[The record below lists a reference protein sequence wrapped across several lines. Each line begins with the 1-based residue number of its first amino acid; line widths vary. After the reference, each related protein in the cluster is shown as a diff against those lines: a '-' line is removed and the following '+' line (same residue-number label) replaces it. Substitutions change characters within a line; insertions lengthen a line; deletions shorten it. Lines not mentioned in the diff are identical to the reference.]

1 LRRFTELIQQ
11 LETSNKTNDKI
22 AALVSYFSTADEKD
36 KPFVI
41 AMFTGKKP
49 KRPVPTALI
58 RAWATELSDIPA
70 WLFAESYHS
79 VGDLSETIALVLPP
93 ATHTSDR
100 KLHEWINDLAALN
113 GKSDEDKKAFILHAW
128 DSLDTQERFIFN
140 KLISGN
146 FRIGV
151 SNKMLVNAISKQS
164 DTDSNKI
171 MHSIMGK
178 WSPGE
183 ITYDELIAGAHV
195 NTDNSWP
202 YPFCLAYAL
211 ETEPA
216 SLGGTEE
223 WQAEWKWD
231 GIRGQI
237 VKRNGEL
244 FIWSRGEEL
253 VTDQFPELH
262 FLKDQL
268 PDGTVIDGEIL
279 SVKDGQVQAFSILQQ
294 RLNRK
299 TINKSQLK
307 DAPIG
312 FYIYDLLEY
321 QGADIRTEPL
331 SERRRLLEEI
341 VSQISSG
348 TNTES
353 SNSEI
358 NSDNSIHSSSN
369 SSSTVIGSRSSNA
382 AVAILSPVIQF
393 NNWEQLAEIRQGSRD
408 NNSEGIMLKKLSSF
422 YHSGRKR
429 GDWWKWKINPYTV
442 DTVMIY
448 AQKGSGRRAN
458 HFTDYTFAVRD
469 GENLITIAKAYS
481 GLTDKEIKEVDSF
494 VKKNAIEK
502 FGPVRTVKPE
512 LVFEIAFEG
521 IAESKRH
528 KAGLALRFPRIARW
542 RKDKVAA
549 EINTLE
555 DLRQL
560 LASTL

>member
-1 LRRFTELIQQ
+1 LKRFTELIQQ
-11 LETSNKTNDKI
+11 LEMSNKTNDKI
-22 AALVSYFSTADEKD
+22 AALVDYFSTADEQD

-49 KRPVPTALI
+49 RRPVTTALI
-58 RAWATELSDIPA
+58 KEWAIELSAVPA

-93 ATHTSDR
+93 ATYTSDR
-100 KLHEWINDLAALN
+100 KLHQWINELAALN
-113 GKSDEDKKAFILHAW
+113 GKDDVAKKEYILKAW

-164 DTDSNKI
+164 NTESNKI

-178 WSPGE
+178 WKPEE
-183 ITYDELIAGAHV
+183 ISYQELIAGAHV

-211 ETEPA
+211 ENEPA
-216 SLGGTEE
+216 SLGEPAA

-262 FLKDQL
+262 FLQEDL
-268 PDGTVIDGEIL
+268 PDGTVLDGEIL
-279 SVKDGQVQAFSILQQ
+279 SVKDGNVQAFSILQQ

-299 TINKSQLK
+299 TINKSQLN

-312 FYIYDLLEY
+312 FFTYDLLEY
-321 QGADIRTEPL
+321 QGRDLRGETMA
-331 SERRRLLEEI
+331 ERRRLLVEI
-341 VSQISSG
+341 MSG
-348 TNTES
+348 LR
-353 SNSEI
+353 
-358 NSDNSIHSSSN
+358 DKD
-369 SSSTVIGSRSSNA
+369 
-382 AVAILSPVIQF
+382 VAILSPVINF
-393 NNWEQLAEIRQGSRD
+393 SDWDELAEIRKGSRE
-408 NNSEGIMLKKLSSF
+408 NNSEGIILKKLDSL

-458 HFTDYTFAVRD
+458 FFTDYTFAVRD
-469 GENLITIAKAYS
+469 GEQLITVAKAYS

-542 RKDKVAA
+542 RKDKKAA
-549 EINTLE
+549 EINTLD

>member
-1 LRRFTELIQQ
+1 MKRFAELIQQ

-22 AALVSYFSTADEKD
+22 AALVDYFNEADDLD
-36 KPFVI
+36 KPYVI
-41 AMFTGKKP
+41 AMFTGKRP
-49 KRPVPTALI
+49 KRPVSTALI
-58 RAWATELSDIPA
+58 KLWAIEQSDIPE
-70 WLFAESYHS
+70 WLFTESYHN
-79 VGDLSETIALVLPP
+79 VGDLSETIALILPP
-93 ATHTSDR
+93 PVQVSDR
-100 KLHEWINDLAALN
+100 KLHEWIKDLGSLN
-113 GKSDEDKKAFILHAW
+113 GQDDSHKKTFILNAW
-128 DSLDTQERFIFN
+128 NSLETRERFIFN

-151 SNKMLVNAISKQS
+151 SNKMLVNALAKQS
-164 DTDSNKI
+164 TTESSKI

-178 WSPGE
+178 WEPSD
-183 ITYDELIAGAHV
+183 ITYNDLIAGVHV

-211 ETEPA
+211 ESEPA
-216 SLGGTEE
+216 SLGEPKE

-237 VKRNGEL
+237 IKRNGEL

-262 FLKDQL
+262 FLANEL
-268 PDGTVIDGEIL
+268 PDGTVLDGEIL
-279 SVKDGQVQAFSILQQ
+279 SIKDGKVQAFSILQQ

-299 TINKSQLK
+299 TINKAQLN

-312 FYIYDLLEY
+312 FYTYDLLEHK
-321 QGADIRTEPL
+321 GRDLREDPL
-331 SERRRLLEEI
+331 ATRRKLLEQTIQQLQTQDI
-341 VSQISSG
+341 V
-348 TNTES
+348 
-353 SNSEI
+353 
-358 NSDNSIHSSSN
+358 
-369 SSSTVIGSRSSNA
+369 A
-382 AVAILSPVIQF
+382 LSPIVIF
-393 NNWEQLAEIRQGSRD
+393 SDWISLAKLREGAREL
-408 NNSEGIMLKKLSSF
+408 NSEGIMLKKLDSL

-458 HFTDYTFAVRD
+458 FYTDYTFAVRD
-469 GENLITIAKAYS
+469 GDQLITIAKAYS
-481 GLTDKEIKEVDSF
+481 GLTDAEIKEVDRF
-494 VKKNAIEK
+494 VKRNAIEK

-542 RKDKVAA
+542 RKDKKAD
-549 EINTLE
+549 EINTLD

-560 LASTL
+560 LQSTL

>member
-1 LRRFTELIQQ
+1 LKRFSELIQQ

-22 AALVSYFSTADEKD
+22 AALVDYFSNADDRD
-36 KPFVI
+36 KTYVI
-41 AMFTGKKP
+41 AMFTRKKP
-49 KRPVPTALI
+49 KRPVNTALL
-58 RAWATELSDIPA
+58 RTWATELSGIPP
-70 WLFAESYHS
+70 WLFQESYSS

-93 ATHTSDR
+93 PEKVTDR
-100 KLHEWINDLAALN
+100 KLHEWITDLANLN
-113 GKSDEDKKAFILHAW
+113 GKTDEEKKAFIINAW
-128 DSLDTQERFIFN
+128 NSLDTPQRFIFN

-151 SNKMLVNAISKQS
+151 SHKMLVNALAKQS

-178 WSPGE
+178 WQPEE
-183 ITYDELIAGAHV
+183 ITYEALIEGAHV

-211 ETEPA
+211 EIQPQE
-216 SLGGTEE
+216 LGPESN

-262 FLKDQL
+262 FLKDDL
-268 PDGTVIDGEIL
+268 EDGTVLDGEIL
-279 SVKDGQVQAFSILQQ
+279 SIKDGNVQVFSILQQ

-299 TINKSQLK
+299 TINKSQLN
-307 DAPIG
+307 DAPVG

-321 QGADIRTEPL
+321 QTQDIREKTMA
-331 SERRRLLEEI
+331 ERRALVEGI
-341 VSQISSG
+341 VSKLQIK
-348 TNTES
+348 
-353 SNSEI
+353 
-358 NSDNSIHSSSN
+358 D
-369 SSSTVIGSRSSNA
+369 
-382 AVAILSPVIQF
+382 VALLSPVIDF
-393 NNWEQLAEIRQGSRD
+393 STWEELAEIRQRSRD
-408 NNSEGIMLKKLSSF
+408 MNSEGIMLKRLDSL

-442 DTVMIY
+442 DTVLIY

-458 HFTDYTFAVRD
+458 FYTDYTFAVRD
-469 GENLITIAKAYS
+469 GEKLITVAKAYS
-481 GLTDKEIKEVDSF
+481 GLTDKEIKEVDAF
-494 VKKNAIEK
+494 VKRNAVEK

-528 KAGLALRFPRIARW
+528 KAGLALRFPRILRW
-542 RKDKVAA
+542 RKDKKAE

-560 LASTL
+560 LNSTLS

>member
-1 LRRFTELIQQ
+1 MKRFSELIQQ

-22 AALVSYFSTADEKD
+22 AALVDYFSNADDRD
-36 KPFVI
+36 KPYVI

-49 KRPVPTALI
+49 KRPVNTALL
-58 RAWATELSDIPA
+58 RSWATELSGIPP
-70 WLFAESYHS
+70 WLFQESYSS

-93 ATHTSDR
+93 PEKITDR
-100 KLHEWINDLAALN
+100 KLHEWIKDLAALT
-113 GKSDEDKKAFILHAW
+113 GKPDDVKKSFILDAW
-128 DSLDTQERFIFN
+128 NSLATPERFIFN

-151 SNKMLVNAISKQS
+151 SHKMLVNALAKQS

-178 WSPGE
+178 WQPE
-183 ITYDELIAGAHV
+183 AITYEELIEGAHV

-211 ETEPA
+211 EMQPEE
-216 SLGGTEE
+216 LGDVND

-262 FLKDQL
+262 FLKDEL
-268 PDGTVIDGEIL
+268 EDGTVLDGEIL
-279 SVKDGQVQAFSILQQ
+279 SIKDGNVQVFSILQQ

-299 TINKSQLK
+299 TINKSQLN
-307 DAPIG
+307 DAPVG
-312 FYIYDLLEY
+312 FYIYDLLEHET
-321 QGADIRTEPL
+321 QDVRGKTM
-331 SERRRLLEEI
+331 SERRTLLEEI
-341 VSQISSG
+341 VSKLL
-348 TNTES
+348 TK
-353 SNSEI
+353 
-358 NSDNSIHSSSN
+358 D
-369 SSSTVIGSRSSNA
+369 
-382 AVAILSPVIQF
+382 VALLSPVITF
-393 NNWEQLAEIRQGSRD
+393 NSWAELAEIRQGSREM
-408 NNSEGIMLKKLSSF
+408 NSEGIMLKRKDSL

-458 HFTDYTFAVRD
+458 FYTDYTFAVRD
-469 GENLITIAKAYS
+469 GEKLITVAKAYS

-494 VKKNAIEK
+494 VKRNSLEK

-528 KAGLALRFPRIARW
+528 KAGLALRFPRILRW
-542 RKDKVAA
+542 RKDKEAE

-560 LASTL
+560 LNSTLS

>member
-1 LRRFTELIQQ
+1 MKRFTELIQQ

-22 AALVSYFSTADEKD
+22 AALVDYFSTADEQD

-49 KRPVPTALI
+49 RRPVSTALI
-58 RAWATELSDIPA
+58 KEWAIQLSGIPE

-79 VGDLSETIALVLPP
+79 VGDLSETIALVLPAP
-93 ATHTSDR
+93 EIETDR
-100 KLHEWINDLAALN
+100 KLHEWINDLANLN
-113 GKSDEDKKAFILHAW
+113 GKSDAEKKDFITGAW
-128 DSLDTQERFIFN
+128 KSLDNQERFIFN

-151 SNKMLVNAISKQS
+151 SHKMLVNALAKQS
-164 DTDSNKI
+164 GVDGNKI

-178 WSPGE
+178 WNPEDISFS
-183 ITYDELIAGAHV
+183 ELIEGAHV

-211 ETEPA
+211 EQKPEE
-216 SLGGTEE
+216 LGDENL

-262 FLKDQL
+262 FLKDTL
-268 PDGTVIDGEIL
+268 PDGTVLDGEIL
-279 SVKDGQVQAFSILQQ
+279 SVKDGIVQAFSVLQQ

-312 FYIYDLLEY
+312 FFCYDLLEY
-321 QGADIRTEPL
+321 GGLDIRQKPL
-331 SERRRLLEEI
+331 SERRQLLEGVLRNLNDDSI
-341 VSQISSG
+341 VQLSTIV
-348 TNTES
+348 EF
-353 SNSEI
+353 NSWE
-358 NSDNSIHSSSN
+358 
-369 SSSTVIGSRSSNA
+369 TLATLRKQSR
-382 AVAILSPVIQF
+382 
-393 NNWEQLAEIRQGSRD
+393 EQ
-408 NNSEGIMLKKLSSF
+408 NSEGIMLKRLDST

-458 HFTDYTFAVRD
+458 FYTDYTFAVRD
-469 GENLITIAKAYS
+469 GENLITVAKAYS
-481 GLTDKEIKEVDSF
+481 GLTDLEIKEVDSF
-494 VKKNAIEK
+494 VKRNSIEK

-542 RKDKVAA
+542 RKDKKAD

-560 LASTL
+560 LNSTLS

>member
-1 LRRFTELIQQ
+1 MKRFAQLIQQ
-11 LETSNKTNDKI
+11 LELSNKTNDKI
-22 AALVSYFSTADEKD
+22 AALVNYFNTADDQD
-36 KPFVI
+36 KVWVI
-41 AMFTGKKP
+41 ALFTGKKP
-49 KRPVPTALI
+49 KRPIKSALLKYWAIEITA
-58 RAWATELSDIPA
+58 TPE
-70 WLFAESYHS
+70 WLFTESYHN
-79 VGDLSETIALVLPP
+79 VGDLSETIALLLPP
-93 ATHTSDR
+93 AEHRIDLQLHT
-100 KLHEWINDLAALN
+100 WIENLQELE
-113 GKSDEDKKAFILHAW
+113 GQTDEAKKEFILNAW
-128 DSLDTQERFIFN
+128 NSLETQERFIFN

-151 SNKMLVNAISKQS
+151 SNKMLVNALAKQRDLES
-164 DTDSNKI
+164 TQI

-178 WSPGE
+178 WNPYE
-183 ITYDELIAGAHV
+183 ITFTELVNGAHV

-211 ETEPA
+211 ENEPEK
-216 SLGGTEE
+216 LGDIKD

-253 VTDQFPELH
+253 VTEQFPELH
-262 FLKDQL
+262 FLIDDL
-268 PDGTVIDGEIL
+268 PDGTVLDGEIL
-279 SVKDGQVQAFSILQQ
+279 AVKNKQVLSFSTLQQ

-299 TINKSQLK
+299 VISKKQLD

-312 FYIYDLLEY
+312 FFTYDLLEFDA
-321 QGADIRTEPL
+321 QDLRTQPL
-331 SERRRLLEEI
+331 KDRRQKLAKLI
-341 VSQISSG
+341 NSLA
-348 TNTES
+348 ES
-353 SNSEI
+353 S
-358 NSDNSIHSSSN
+358 
-369 SSSTVIGSRSSNA
+369 VM
-382 AVAILSPVIQF
+382 LSPVIDCSS
-393 NNWEQLAEIRQGSRD
+393 WEKLAELRQDSRSI
-408 NNSEGIMLKKLSSF
+408 NSEGIMLKKLDSQ

-442 DTVMIY
+442 DAVMIY

-458 HFTDYTFAVRD
+458 FFTDYTFAVRD
-469 GENLITIAKAYS
+469 GENLVTIAKAYS
-481 GLTDKEIKEVDSF
+481 GLTDKEIKAVNSF
-494 VKKNAIEK
+494 VNKNAIEK

-528 KAGLALRFPRIARW
+528 KAGLALRFPRILRW
-542 RKDKVAA
+542 RTDKKAS

-560 LASTL
+560 LQSTLD

>member
-1 LRRFTELIQQ
+1 MKRFAKLIQQ
-11 LETSNKTNDKI
+11 LELSNKTNDKI
-22 AALVSYFSTADEKD
+22 AALVDYFNYADDKD
-36 KPFVI
+36 KVWVI
-41 AMFTGKKP
+41 ALFTGKKP
-49 KRPVPTALI
+49 KRPIKSALLKY
-58 RAWATELSDIPA
+58 WAIAITETPE
-70 WLFAESYHS
+70 WLFAESYAN
-79 VGDLSETIALVLPP
+79 VGDLSETIALLLPP
-93 ATHTSDR
+93 AENTSDLQ
-100 KLHEWINDLAALN
+100 LHTWIEELHDLE
-113 GKSDEDKKAFILHAW
+113 GKDDETKKDFILSAW
-128 DSLDTQERFIFN
+128 NQLETQERFIFN

-151 SNKMLVNAISKQS
+151 SNKMLVNALAKQS
-164 DTDSNKI
+164 SLDSAQI

-178 WSPGE
+178 WNPYE
-183 ITYDELIAGAHV
+183 ITFHELINGIHV

-211 ETEPA
+211 EQEPEK
-216 SLGGTEE
+216 LGDISE

-253 VTDQFPELH
+253 VTEQFPELH
-262 FLKDQL
+262 FMIDVL
-268 PDGTVIDGEIL
+268 PDGVVLDGEIL
-279 SVKDGQVQAFSILQQ
+279 AVQDKQVLSFSTLQQ

-299 TINKSQLK
+299 TINKKQLE

-312 FYIYDLLEY
+312 FFVYDILEY
-321 QGADIRTEPL
+321 EAKDFREKPL
-331 SERRRLLEEI
+331 SARRKILE
-341 VSQISSG
+341 QL
-348 TNTES
+348 
-353 SNSEI
+353 
-358 NSDNSIHSSSN
+358 
-369 SSSTVIGSRSSNA
+369 IGG
-382 AVAILSPVIQF
+382 LDESPVIISPVI
-393 NNWEQLAEIRQGSRD
+393 NCSTWEELAELRQTSRSI
-408 NNSEGIMLKKLSSF
+408 NSEGIMLKKLSSH

-442 DTVMIY
+442 DAVMIY

-458 HFTDYTFAVRD
+458 FFTDYTFAVRD
-469 GENLITIAKAYS
+469 GESLVTIAKAYS
-481 GLTDKEIKEVDSF
+481 GLTDKEIKEVNSF
-494 VKKNAIEK
+494 VTRNAIEK

-528 KAGLALRFPRIARW
+528 KAGLALRFPRILRW
-542 RKDKVAA
+542 RKDKKAD

-560 LASTL
+560 LQSTL

>member
-1 LRRFTELIQQ
+1 MKRFTELIRQ
-11 LETSNKTNDKI
+11 LEMSNKTNDKI
-22 AALVSYFSTADEKD
+22 AALVDYFTEADDLD
-36 KPFVI
+36 KPYVI
-41 AMFTGKKP
+41 AMFTGKRP
-49 KRPVPTALI
+49 KRPVSTALI
-58 RAWATELSDIPA
+58 RQWAVELSGIPE
-70 WLFAESYHS
+70 WLFAESYHN
-79 VGDLSETIALVLPP
+79 VGDLSETIALVLPE
-93 ATHTSDR
+93 AKQLTNR
-100 KLHEWINDLAALN
+100 KLHEWINDLAALQ
-113 GKSDEDKKAFILHAW
+113 GRSDAEKKEFILSAW
-128 DSLDTQERFIFN
+128 DSLETPERFIFN

-151 SNKMLVNAISKQS
+151 SNKMLVNALAKQS
-164 DTDSNKI
+164 DTESSKV

-178 WSPGE
+178 WQPWE
-183 ITYDELIAGAHV
+183 ISYEDLMAGAHV

-211 ETEPA
+211 EAEPA
-216 SLGGTEE
+216 SLGAVTE

-262 FLKDQL
+262 FLAKEL
-268 PDGTVIDGEIL
+268 KDGTVLDGEIL
-279 SVKDGQVQAFSILQQ
+279 SVKDGNVQAFSVLQQ

-299 TINKSQLK
+299 TINKSQLS

-312 FYIYDLLEY
+312 FYTYDLLEY
-321 QGADIRTEPL
+321 EGRDLREETLEK
-331 SERRRLLEEI
+331 RRALLVKTIDSLKTQNI
-341 VSQISSG
+341 V
-348 TNTES
+348 
-353 SNSEI
+353 
-358 NSDNSIHSSSN
+358 
-369 SSSTVIGSRSSNA
+369 A
-382 AVAILSPVIQF
+382 LSPVVEF
-393 NNWEQLAEIRQGSRD
+393 RDWEDLAEQRKGSREI
-408 NNSEGIMLKKLSSF
+408 NSEGIMLKKLDSL

-429 GDWWKWKINPYTV
+429 GDWWKWKVNPYTV

-458 HFTDYTFAVRD
+458 FFTDYTFAVRD
-469 GENLITIAKAYS
+469 GDQLITVAKAYS
-481 GLTDKEIKEVDSF
+481 GLTDKEIKEVNSF
-494 VKKNAIEK
+494 VVKNAIEK

-528 KAGLALRFPRIARW
+528 KAGLALRFPRIVRW
-542 RKDKVAA
+542 RKDKKAD
-549 EINTLE
+549 EINTLD

-560 LASTL
+560 LQSTL

>member
-1 LRRFTELIQQ
+1 LRRFTQLIQQ

-22 AALVSYFSTADEKD
+22 AALASYFSTADEKD

-49 KRPVPTALI
+49 KRPVNTALI

-93 ATHTSDR
+93 AKHTTDR
-100 KLHEWINDLAALN
+100 KLHEWINDLAALL
-113 GKSDEDKKAFILHAW
+113 GKSDEAKKEFILHAW

-178 WSPGE
+178 WNPGE

-211 ETEPA
+211 EAEPA

-262 FLKDQL
+262 FLREEL

-321 QGADIRTEPL
+321 KAADIRTEPL

-341 VSQISSG
+341 VSQMSH
-348 TNTES
+348 T
-353 SNSEI
+353 
-358 NSDNSIHSSSN
+358 D
-369 SSSTVIGSRSSNA
+369 
-382 AVAILSPVIQF
+382 VAILSPVIEF
-393 NNWEQLAEIRQGSRD
+393 NDWEQLAEIRKGSRD

-469 GENLITIAKAYS
+469 GENLITVAKAYS

-549 EINTLE
+549 EINTLD

>member
-1 LRRFTELIQQ
+1 LKRFSELIQQ

-22 AALVSYFSTADEKD
+22 AALVDYFSNADDRD
-36 KPFVI
+36 KPYVI

-49 KRPVPTALI
+49 KRPVNTALL
-58 RAWATELSDIPA
+58 RAWAIELSEIPA
-70 WLFAESYHS
+70 WLFAESYSS

-93 ATHTSDR
+93 PALVTDR
-100 KLHEWINDLAALN
+100 KLHEWIIDLAALS
-113 GKSDEDKKAFILHAW
+113 GKPDELKKEFILNAW
-128 DSLDTQERFIFN
+128 NSLDTQQRFIFN

-151 SNKMLVNAISKQS
+151 SHKMLVNALAKQS
-164 DTDSNKI
+164 DIDSNKI

-178 WSPGE
+178 WQPDQ

-211 ETEPA
+211 EVQPEE
-216 SLGGTEE
+216 LGDTGL

-262 FLKDQL
+262 FLKDEL
-268 PDGTVIDGEIL
+268 PDGTVLDGEIL
-279 SVKDGQVQAFSILQQ
+279 SVKDGNVQVFSILQQ

-299 TINKSQLK
+299 TINKSQLT
-307 DAPIG
+307 DAPVG
-312 FYIYDLLEY
+312 FYIYDILEF
-321 QGADIRTEPL
+321 QSADIREKSL
-331 SERRRLLEEI
+331 KERRELLEQ
-341 VSQISSG
+341 VA
-348 TNTES
+348 
-353 SNSEI
+353 SNL
-358 NSDNSIHSSSN
+358 
-369 SSSTVIGSRSSNA
+369 STKD
-382 AVAILSPVIQF
+382 VAILSPVVPF
-393 NNWEQLAEIRQGSRD
+393 ETWEDLTKTRTHSRD
-408 NNSEGIMLKKLSSF
+408 MNSEGIMLKRLDSL

-442 DTVMIY
+442 DTIMIY

-458 HFTDYTFAVRD
+458 FYTDYTFAVRD
-469 GENLITIAKAYS
+469 GEKLITIAKAYS
-481 GLTDKEIKEVDSF
+481 GLTDKEIKEVDAF
-494 VKKNAIEK
+494 VKKNAVEK
-502 FGPVRTVKPE
+502 FGPVRTVRPE

-542 RKDKVAA
+542 RKDKKAE
-549 EINTLE
+549 EINTLD

-560 LASTL
+560 LNSTLS

>member
-1 LRRFTELIQQ
+1 LRRFTQLIQQ

-93 ATHTSDR
+93 AAYTTDR

-113 GKSDEDKKAFILHAW
+113 GKSDEAKKEFILYAW
-128 DSLDTQERFIFN
+128 DNLDTQERFIFN

-178 WSPGE
+178 WNPGE
-183 ITYDELIAGAHV
+183 ITYQELIEGAHV

-211 ETEPA
+211 EAEPA
-216 SLGGTEE
+216 SLGGSGE

-262 FLKDQL
+262 FLRDEL
-268 PDGTVIDGEIL
+268 PDGTVLDGEIL

-307 DAPIG
+307 DAPVG
-312 FYIYDLLEY
+312 FFIYDLLEY
-321 QGADIRTEPL
+321 KGGDIRTEPL

-341 VSQISSG
+341 VAEIS
-348 TNTES
+348 NT
-353 SNSEI
+353 
-358 NSDNSIHSSSN
+358 D
-369 SSSTVIGSRSSNA
+369 V
-382 AVAILSPVIQF
+382 AVLSPVITF
-393 NNWEQLAEIRQGSRD
+393 SDWDELAEIRKGSRE

-549 EINTLE
+549 EINTLD

>member
-1 LRRFTELIQQ
+1 LKRFSELIQQ

-22 AALVSYFSTADEKD
+22 AALVDYFSNADDRD
-36 KPFVI
+36 KPYVI

-49 KRPVPTALI
+49 KRPVNTALL
-58 RAWATELSDIPA
+58 RQWAIELSEIPA
-70 WLFAESYHS
+70 WLFAESYSS

-93 ATHTSDR
+93 PALVTDR
-100 KLHEWINDLAALN
+100 KLHEWIIDLAAIG
-113 GKSDEDKKAFILHAW
+113 GKSDEVKKAFILNAW
-128 DSLDTQERFIFN
+128 NSLDTQQRFIFN

-151 SNKMLVNAISKQS
+151 SHKMLVNALAKQS
-164 DTDSNKI
+164 ETDSNKI

-178 WSPGE
+178 WQPDQ
-183 ITYDELIAGAHV
+183 ITYEELIEGAHV

-211 ETEPA
+211 EVQPEG
-216 SLGGTEE
+216 LGDENI

-262 FLKDQL
+262 FLKDDL
-268 PDGTVIDGEIL
+268 EDGTVLDGEIL
-279 SVKDGQVQAFSILQQ
+279 SVKDGNVQVFSILQQ

-299 TINKSQLK
+299 TINKSQLN
-307 DAPIG
+307 DAPVG

-321 QGADIRTEPL
+321 KTEDIRDKTL
-331 SERRRLLEEI
+331 SERRKLLEE
-341 VSQISSG
+341 VAA
-348 TNTES
+348 NL
-353 SNSEI
+353 
-358 NSDNSIHSSSN
+358 
-369 SSSTVIGSRSSNA
+369 STRD
-382 AVAILSPVIQF
+382 VAILSPIVTF
-393 NNWEQLAEIRQGSRD
+393 DSWEALTETRKRSREM
-408 NNSEGIMLKKLSSF
+408 NSEGIMLKRLDST

-458 HFTDYTFAVRD
+458 FYTDYTFAVRD
-469 GENLITIAKAYS
+469 GEKLITVAKAYS
-481 GLTDKEIKEVDSF
+481 GLTDKEIKEVDAF
-494 VKKNAIEK
+494 VKKNAVEK

-542 RKDKVAA
+542 RKDKKAD
-549 EINTLE
+549 EINTLD

-560 LASTL
+560 LNSTLS

>member
-1 LRRFTELIQQ
+1 MKRFTELISQ
-11 LETSNKTNDKI
+11 LEMSNKTNDKI
-22 AALVSYFSTADEKD
+22 AALVSYFSEADEKD
-36 KPFVI
+36 KPYVI

-49 KRPVPTALI
+49 KRPVTTALLKE
-58 RAWATELSDIPA
+58 WAIALSNIPA

-79 VGDLSETIALVLPP
+79 VGDLSETIALVLPAP
-93 ATHTSDR
+93 LQLKDR
-100 KLHEWINDLAALN
+100 KLHEWIRDLAALH
-113 GKSDEDKKAFILHAW
+113 GADDDTKKSFILDAW
-128 DSLDTQERFIFN
+128 NSLETQERFIFN

-151 SNKMLVNAISKQS
+151 SNKMLVNAIAKQS
-164 DTDSNKI
+164 GSESNKI
-171 MHSIMGK
+171 MHSIMGR
-178 WSPGE
+178 WTPEE
-183 ITYDELIAGAHV
+183 ITYDELIAGSHV

-211 ETEPA
+211 EADPPT
-216 SLGGTEE
+216 LGTTQE

-253 VTDQFPELH
+253 VTAQFPELH
-262 FLKDQL
+262 FLQDELK
-268 PDGTVIDGEIL
+268 DGTVLDGEIL
-279 SVKDGQVQAFSILQQ
+279 SVKDGKIQAFSTLQQ

-299 TINKSQLK
+299 TISKNQLN

-312 FYIYDLLEY
+312 FFVYDLLEY
-321 QGADIRTEPL
+321 EGEDFRSHALAQ
-331 SERRRLLEEI
+331 RRRQLDKVIEDIPTKNI
-341 VSQISSG
+341 VL
-348 TNTES
+348 
-353 SNSEI
+353 
-358 NSDNSIHSSSN
+358 
-369 SSSTVIGSRSSNA
+369 
-382 AVAILSPVIQF
+382 LSPVIDF
-393 NNWEQLAEIRQGSRD
+393 SSWEELAEIRKGSRD
-408 NNSEGIMLKKLSSF
+408 NNSEGIMLKKLDSL

-458 HFTDYTFAVRD
+458 FFTDYTFAIRD

-542 RKDKVAA
+542 RKDKLAT
-549 EINTLE
+549 EINTLD
-555 DLRQL
+555 DLKQL
-560 LASTL
+560 LQSTLSAE

>member
-1 LRRFTELIQQ
+1 MKRFSQLIQE
-11 LETSNKTNDKI
+11 LELSNKTNDKI
-22 AALVSYFSTADEKD
+22 SALVSYFNEANEKD
-36 KPFVI
+36 KPYVI

-49 KRPVPTALI
+49 KRPVNTNLI
-58 RAWATELSDIPA
+58 KQWAIELSGIPE
-70 WLFAESYHS
+70 WLFLESYSS

-93 ATHTSDR
+93 AKKEVDQP
-100 KLHEWINDLAALN
+100 LHQWIAELADLQ
-113 GKSDEDKKAFILHAW
+113 GKTDEEKKAYILNSW
-128 DSLDTQERFIFN
+128 DSLNTQECFIFN

-151 SNKMLVNAISKQS
+151 SNKMLVNAIAKHSAQ
-164 DTDSNKI
+164 DTSKI

-178 WSPGE
+178 WLPNE
-183 ITYDELIAGAHV
+183 ITYQELIAGAHV

-211 ETEPA
+211 DTEPGN
-216 SLGGTEE
+216 LGEPNS

-253 VTDQFPELH
+253 VTEQFPELH
-262 FLKDQL
+262 FLKEEL
-268 PDGTVIDGEIL
+268 ADGTVLDGEIL
-279 SVKDGQVQAFSILQQ
+279 SIKDGKVQSFSTLQQ

-299 TINKSQLK
+299 TINKTQLNN
-307 DAPIG
+307 APVG
-312 FYIYDLLEY
+312 FYAYDILEH
-321 QGADIRTEPL
+321 QTVDIRLEPL
-331 SERRRLLEEI
+331 EKRRKIL
-341 VSQISSG
+341 V
-348 TNTES
+348 
-353 SNSEI
+353 
-358 NSDNSIHSSSN
+358 D
-369 SSSTVIGSRSSNA
+369 VIENLITKD
-382 AVAILSPVIQF
+382 VVLLSPVIEYES
-393 NNWEQLAEIRQGSRD
+393 WAELAALRLTAREL
-408 NNSEGIMLKKLSSF
+408 NSEGLMLKKLDSVF
-422 YHSGRKR
+422 HSGRKR

-458 HFTDYTFAVRD
+458 FYTDYTFAVRD
-469 GENLITIAKAYS
+469 GEKLITIAKAYS
-481 GLTDKEIKEVDSF
+481 GLTDKEIKEVNSF
-494 VKKNAIEK
+494 VNKNAIEK

-542 RKDKVAA
+542 RKDKKAD
-549 EINTLE
+549 EINTLA
-555 DLRQL
+555 DLKTL
-560 LASTL
+560 LESSLI

>member
-1 LRRFTELIQQ
+1 MRRFAQLIQE
-11 LETSNKTNDKI
+11 LELSNKTNDKI
-22 AALVSYFSTADEKD
+22 AALVAYFSEADERD
-36 KPFVI
+36 KPYVI
-41 AMFTGKKP
+41 AMFTGKRP
-49 KRPVPTALI
+49 KRPVTTALI
-58 RAWATELSDIPA
+58 KQWAIELTDLPE
-70 WLFAESYHS
+70 WLFTESYHS

-93 ATHTSDR
+93 ANSTAD
-100 KLHEWINDLAALN
+100 KPLHQWIGELAALT
-113 GKSDEDKKAFILHAW
+113 GKTDEEKKEYILSSW
-128 DSLDTQERFIFN
+128 DSLATQERFIFN

-151 SNKMLVNAISKQS
+151 SNKMLVNAIAKQS
-164 DTDSNKI
+164 EQEANKI

-178 WSPGE
+178 WQPQE
-183 ITYDELIAGAHV
+183 ITYEELTAGAHV

-202 YPFCLAYAL
+202 YPFCLAYAID
-211 ETEPA
+211 TEPEN
-216 SLGGTEE
+216 LGETSA

-262 FLKDQL
+262 FLKDEL
-268 PDGTVIDGEIL
+268 PDGTVLDGEIL
-279 SVKDGQVQAFSILQQ
+279 AVKDGNVLSFSTLQQ

-299 TINKSQLK
+299 TINKSQLEN
-307 DAPIG
+307 APIG
-312 FYIYDLLEY
+312 FFTYDLLEY
-321 QGADIRTEPL
+321 NGVDIRTEPL
-331 SERRRLLEEI
+331 SKRRKSLEEI
-341 VSQISSG
+341 IQNLVTKNI
-348 TNTES
+348 
-353 SNSEI
+353 
-358 NSDNSIHSSSN
+358 
-369 SSSTVIGSRSSNA
+369 
-382 AVAILSPVIQF
+382 AILSPIIEYT
-393 NNWEQLAEIRQGSRD
+393 NWKELAEIREKAREI
-408 NNSEGIMLKKLSSF
+408 NSEGIMLKNVNSVF
-422 YHSGRKR
+422 HAGRKR

-458 HFTDYTFAVRD
+458 FYTDYTFAVRD
-469 GENLITIAKAYS
+469 GEKLITIAKAYS
-481 GLTDKEIKEVDSF
+481 GLTDKEIKEVNSF
-494 VKKNAIEK
+494 VNKNAIEK

-542 RKDKVAA
+542 RKDKKAD
-549 EINTLE
+549 EINTLD

-560 LASTL
+560 LNSTI

>member
-1 LRRFTELIQQ
+1 MKRFAELIQQ
-11 LETSNKTNDKI
+11 LEQSNKTNDKI
-22 AALVSYFSTADEKD
+22 AALVDYFSSADEKD
-36 KPFVI
+36 KPYVI
-41 AMFTGKKP
+41 AMFTGKRP
-49 KRPVPTALI
+49 KRPVNTSLI
-58 RAWATELSDIPA
+58 KQWAIGISTIPE
-70 WLFAESYHS
+70 WLFTESYHS
-79 VGDLSETIALVLPP
+79 VGDLSETIALILPP
-93 ATHTSDR
+93 A
-100 KLHEWINDLAALN
+100 KMEINKPLHQWISELATLHGQTDEVKKEYILTAWSGLN
-113 GKSDEDKKAFILHAW
+113 
-128 DSLDTQERFIFN
+128 TQERFIFN

-151 SNKMLVNAISKQS
+151 SNKMLVNAIAKQS
-164 DTDSNKI
+164 NIESSKI
-171 MHSIMGK
+171 MHAIMGK
-178 WSPGE
+178 WDPSE
-183 ITYDELIAGAHV
+183 ITFKQLIEGEHV

-211 ETEPA
+211 EMEPEN
-216 SLGGTEE
+216 LGFPND

-237 VKRNGEL
+237 IKRNGEL

-262 FLKDQL
+262 FLKDEL
-268 PDGTVIDGEIL
+268 PDGTVLDGEIL
-279 SVKDGQVQAFSILQQ
+279 SVKDGNVQSFSTLQQ

-299 TINKSQLK
+299 TINKSQLA

-312 FYIYDLLEY
+312 FFCYDILEFN
-321 QGADIRTEPL
+321 GEDIRIQPL
-331 SERRRLLEEI
+331 KERRKILE
-341 VSQISSG
+341 VLISDL
-348 TNTES
+348 TTLN
-353 SNSEI
+353 
-358 NSDNSIHSSSN
+358 
-369 SSSTVIGSRSSNA
+369 V
-382 AVAILSPVIQF
+382 VLLSPVIYF
-393 NNWEQLAEIRQGSRD
+393 ETWEELAQLRLTAREL
-408 NNSEGIMLKKLSSF
+408 NSEGIMLKKMDSIF
-422 YHSGRKR
+422 HSGRKR

-458 HFTDYTFAVRD
+458 FYTDYTFAVRD
-469 GENLITIAKAYS
+469 GEKLVTIAKAYS
-481 GLTDKEIKEVDSF
+481 GLTDKEIKEVNAF
-494 VKKNAIEK
+494 VNKNAIEK

-542 RKDKVAA
+542 RKDKKVD

-560 LASTL
+560 IAVANAYGSKPEME

>member
-1 LRRFTELIQQ
+1 M
-11 LETSNKTNDKI
+11 
-22 AALVSYFSTADEKD
+22 AYFSTADERD
-36 KPFVI
+36 KTYVI
-41 AMFTGKKP
+41 AMFTGKRI
-49 KRPVPTALI
+49 KRPVNTNLLK
-58 RAWATELSDIPA
+58 AWAIELSGIPE

-79 VGDLSETIALVLPP
+79 VGDLSETIALILPP
-93 ATHTSDR
+93 PEKETDL
-100 KLHEWINDLAALN
+100 KLHEWIQALQALT
-113 GKSDEDKKAFILHAW
+113 GQPDEVKKAFIVDSW
-128 DSLDTQERFIFN
+128 NSLDIAQRFIFN
-140 KLISGN
+140 KLIAGN

-151 SNKMLVNAISKQS
+151 SNKMLVNALAKQS
-164 DTDSNKI
+164 GTESNSI

-178 WSPGE
+178 WKPDE
-183 ITYDELIAGAHV
+183 ITYNELIEGLHV
-195 NTDNSWP
+195 NTDSSWP

-211 ETEPA
+211 DGTADSLGEPA
-216 SLGGTEE
+216 E

-253 VTDQFPELH
+253 VTEQFPELH
-262 FLKDQL
+262 FLNDVL
-268 PDGTVIDGEIL
+268 PDGTVLDGEIL
-279 SVKDGQVQAFSILQQ
+279 SVKDGRVQAFSVLQQ

-299 TINKSQLK
+299 TINKKQLQ

-312 FYIYDLLEY
+312 FYTYDLLEY
-321 QGADIRTEPL
+321 EGKDLRTESLLYRRTQLEKVLLPL
-331 SERRRLLEEI
+331 QDTI
-341 VSQISSG
+341 VSP
-348 TNTES
+348 
-353 SNSEI
+353 
-358 NSDNSIHSSSN
+358 
-369 SSSTVIGSRSSNA
+369 
-382 AVAILSPVIQF
+382 SPIVDF
-393 NNWEQLAEIRQGSRD
+393 DSWDELAEIRPHARE
-408 NNSEGIMLKKLSSF
+408 NNSEGLMLKKLDSL
-422 YHSGRKR
+422 YHAGRKR

-448 AQKGSGRRAN
+448 AQKGNGRRAN
-458 HFTDYTFAVRD
+458 FFTDYTFAVRD
-469 GENLITIAKAYS
+469 GEKLITVAKAYS

-542 RKDKVAA
+542 RKDKIAA
-549 EINTLE
+549 EINTLD

-560 LASTL
+560 LQATLEIK

>member
-1 LRRFTELIQQ
+1 MRRFTRLIQQ
-11 LETSNKTNDKI
+11 LEMSNKTNDKI
-22 AALVSYFSTADEKD
+22 AALVDYFSEADNLD
-36 KPFVI
+36 KPYVI

-49 KRPVPTALI
+49 RRPVNTSLI
-58 RAWATELSDIPA
+58 RQWAVELSDIPE

-93 ATHTSDR
+93 ASRVTNR
-100 KLHEWINDLAALN
+100 KLHEWINDLALLN
-113 GKSDEDKKAFILHAW
+113 GKSEAEKKEFILNAW
-128 DSLDTQERFIFN
+128 DSLETQERFIFN

-151 SNKMLVNAISKQS
+151 SDKMLVNALAKQS
-164 DTDSNKI
+164 DTDSSKI

-178 WSPGE
+178 WQPQE
-183 ITYDELIAGAHV
+183 ITYQDLITGKHV

-211 ETEPA
+211 EAAPSALGEP
-216 SLGGTEE
+216 GE

-262 FLKDQL
+262 FLL
-268 PDGTVIDGEIL
+268 EELEDGTVLDGEIL
-279 SVKDGQVQAFSILQQ
+279 SVKEGKVQAFSILQQ

-299 TINKSQLK
+299 TVNKAHLN
-307 DAPIG
+307 DALIG
-312 FYIYDLLEY
+312 FYTYDILEY
-321 QGADIRTEPL
+321 EGRDLREDTMAL
-331 SERRRLLEEI
+331 RRQVLENVINRLTTQNI
-341 VSQISSG
+341 VL
-348 TNTES
+348 
-353 SNSEI
+353 
-358 NSDNSIHSSSN
+358 
-369 SSSTVIGSRSSNA
+369 
-382 AVAILSPVIQF
+382 LSPVVSF
-393 NNWEQLAEIRQGSRD
+393 ESWMQLAEIRQGARTL
-408 NNSEGIMLKKLSSF
+408 NSEGIMLKKLDSL

-458 HFTDYTFAVRD
+458 FFTDYTFAVRD
-469 GENLITIAKAYS
+469 GDKLITIAKAYS
-481 GLTDKEIKEVDSF
+481 GLTDKEIKEVNSF
-494 VKKNAIEK
+494 VVKNAIEK

-542 RKDKVAA
+542 RKDKKAD
-549 EINTLE
+549 EINTLD

-560 LASTL
+560 LQSTLTT

>member
-1 LRRFTELIQQ
+1 MRRFSELIQQ
-11 LETSNKTNDKI
+11 LEMSNKTNDKI
-22 AALVSYFSTADEKD
+22 AALVDYFTEADDLD
-36 KPFVI
+36 KPYVI

-49 KRPVPTALI
+49 RRPVATALI
-58 RAWATELSDIPA
+58 KQWAIELSGIHE

-79 VGDLSETIALVLPP
+79 VGDLRETIALVLPP
-93 ATHTSDR
+93 ANHKTNR
-100 KLHEWINDLAALN
+100 KLHEWIQDLADLQ
-113 GKSDEDKKAFILHAW
+113 GKDDDYKKQFIESAW
-128 DSLDTQERFIFN
+128 NSLETQERFIFN

-151 SNKMLVNAISKQS
+151 SNKMLVNALAKQS
-164 DTDSNKI
+164 DTESSKV

-178 WSPGE
+178 WQPWE
-183 ITYDELIAGAHV
+183 ISYADLLAGAHV

-211 ETEPA
+211 EAEPA
-216 SLGGTEE
+216 SLGPVTD

-262 FLKDQL
+262 FLLDEL
-268 PDGTVIDGEIL
+268 PDGTVLDGEIL

-299 TINKSQLK
+299 TINKSQLN

-312 FYIYDLLEY
+312 FYTYDLLEY
-321 QGADIRTEPL
+321 EGRDLRTDDL
-331 SERRRLLEEI
+331 NLRRQLLEKTIGRLKTTNI
-341 VSQISSG
+341 V
-348 TNTES
+348 
-353 SNSEI
+353 
-358 NSDNSIHSSSN
+358 
-369 SSSTVIGSRSSNA
+369 
-382 AVAILSPVIQF
+382 ILSPVVSF
-393 NNWEQLAEIRQGSRD
+393 DTWDELAEIRQGARD
-408 NNSEGIMLKKLSSF
+408 INSEGIMLKKLDSF

-458 HFTDYTFAVRD
+458 FFTDYTFAVRD
-469 GENLITIAKAYS
+469 GDKLITIAKAYS
-481 GLTDKEIKEVDSF
+481 GLTDKEIKEVNAF
-494 VKKNAIEK
+494 VVKNAIEK

-542 RKDKVAA
+542 RKDKKAD
-549 EINTLE
+549 EINTLD

-560 LASTL
+560 LQSTLS

>member
-1 LRRFTELIQQ
+1 MKRFTELIAQ
-11 LETSNKTNDKI
+11 LEMSNKTNDKI
-22 AALVSYFSTADEKD
+22 AALVSYFSEANELD
-36 KPFVI
+36 KPYVI

-49 KRPVPTALI
+49 RRPVSTALI
-58 RAWATELSDIPA
+58 KEWAIELSGLPP

-79 VGDLSETIALVLPP
+79 VGDLSETIALILPP
-93 ATHTSDR
+93 PTKTTDLP
-100 KLHEWINDLAALN
+100 LHQWINALGDLN
-113 GKSDEDKKAFILHAW
+113 GQDDARKKNFIVNAW
-128 DSLDTQERFIFN
+128 DSLDMQERFIFN

-151 SNKMLVNAISKQS
+151 SNKMLVNALAKQS
-164 DTDSNKI
+164 HTESNKI

-178 WSPGE
+178 WKPDE
-183 ITYDELIAGAHV
+183 ISYQELIEGAHV
-195 NTDNSWP
+195 DTDRSWP

-211 ETEPA
+211 DSQPET
-216 SLGGTEE
+216 LGEVKD

-237 VKRNGEL
+237 VKRGGEL

-253 VTDQFPELH
+253 VTAQFPELH
-262 FLKDQL
+262 FLAGEL
-268 PDGTVIDGEIL
+268 EDGTVLDGEIL
-279 SVKDGQVQAFSILQQ
+279 SVKEGKVQSFSVLQQ

-299 TINKSQLK
+299 TISKGQLET
-307 DAPIG
+307 APIA
-312 FYIYDLLEY
+312 FFCYDLLEQ
-321 QGADIRTEPL
+321 QGIDQRGKSLAIR
-331 SERRRLLEEI
+331 RKALLEIIKNIKTE
-341 VSQISSG
+341 G
-348 TNTES
+348 T
-353 SNSEI
+353 
-358 NSDNSIHSSSN
+358 
-369 SSSTVIGSRSSNA
+369 V
-382 AVAILSPVIQF
+382 VLSPVIEVGS
-393 NNWEQLAEIRQGSRD
+393 WEELALLRADSRL
-408 NNSEGIMLKKLSSF
+408 NNSEGLMLKKLDSL

-458 HFTDYTFAVRD
+458 FYTDYTFAVRD
-469 GENLITIAKAYS
+469 GEQLITIAKAYS
-481 GLTDKEIKEVDSF
+481 GLTDQEIKEVDAF

-542 RKDKVAA
+542 RKDKKAA

-560 LASTL
+560 LNSTL

>member
-1 LRRFTELIQQ
+1 MKRFSQLIQQ
-11 LETSNKTNDKI
+11 LEMSNKTNDKI
-22 AALVSYFSTADEKD
+22 AALVSYFNEADDVD
-36 KPFVI
+36 KPYVI
-41 AMFTGKKP
+41 AMFTGKRP
-49 KRPVPTALI
+49 KRPVSTALLKQ
-58 RAWATELSDIPA
+58 WAIEKSGIPD
-70 WLFAESYHS
+70 WLFSESYHN
-79 VGDLSETIALVLPP
+79 VGDLSETISLILPSPTRLVN
-93 ATHTSDR
+93 R
-100 KLHEWINDLAALN
+100 KLQEWIGDLASLQ
-113 GKSDEDKKAFILHAW
+113 GKDDTFKKTFILSAW

-151 SNKMLVNAISKQS
+151 SGKMLVNALAKQS
-164 DTDSNKI
+164 DTAGSKI

-178 WSPGE
+178 WEPSK
-183 ITYDELIAGAHV
+183 ITYQDLIGGAHV

-211 ETEPA
+211 EVEPE
-216 SLGGTEE
+216 SLGAPEE

-253 VTDQFPELH
+253 VTEQFPELH
-262 FLKDQL
+262 FLKEELQ
-268 PDGTVIDGEIL
+268 DGTVLDGEIL
-279 SVKDGQVQAFSILQQ
+279 SVKEGKVQAFSILQQ

-299 TINKSQLK
+299 TINKTQLNE
-307 DAPIG
+307 APIG
-312 FYIYDLLEY
+312 FFTYDLLEY
-321 QGADIRTEPL
+321 KGEDKRSDVL
-331 SERRRLLEEI
+331 SVRRKQLEK
-341 VSQISSG
+341 
-348 TNTES
+348 
-353 SNSEI
+353 
-358 NSDNSIHSSSN
+358 
-369 SSSTVIGSRSSNA
+369 VIFNLQTKN
-382 AVAILSPVIQF
+382 VVLLSPIVKF
-393 NNWEQLAEIRQGSRD
+393 DNWLQLAKIRENSRD
-408 NNSEGIMLKKLSSF
+408 LNSEGIMLKKADSL

-458 HFTDYTFAVRD
+458 FFTDYTFAVRQGD
-469 GENLITIAKAYS
+469 QLITIAKAYS
-481 GLTDKEIKEVDSF
+481 GLTDKEIKEVDAF

-542 RKDKVAA
+542 RKDKKAD
-549 EINTLE
+549 EINTLD
-555 DLRQL
+555 DLKQL
-560 LASTL
+560 LLSTLNTSIHGTEQE

>member
-1 LRRFTELIQQ
+1 MKRFTELIQQ

-22 AALVSYFSTADEKD
+22 AALVSYFSTADERD
-36 KPFVI
+36 KPYVI

-49 KRPVPTALI
+49 KRPVNTALI
-58 RAWATELSDIPA
+58 REWATELSEIPA

-93 ATHTSDR
+93 PAHTSDR
-100 KLHEWINDLAALN
+100 KLHEWITDLAAIN
-113 GKSDEDKKAFILHAW
+113 GKDDAAKKEFILWAW
-128 DSLDTQERFIFN
+128 DNLDTQERFIFN

-178 WSPGE
+178 WNPGE
-183 ITYDELIAGAHV
+183 ITYEELIAGAHV

-211 ETEPA
+211 EAEPA
-216 SLGGTEE
+216 TLGGTEE

-262 FLKDQL
+262 FLKDEL
-268 PDGTVIDGEIL
+268 PDGTVLDGEIL

-312 FYIYDLLEY
+312 FFIYDLLEY
-321 QGADIRTEPL
+321 DGKDIRTEPL
-331 SERRRLLEEI
+331 SERRRLLVDMISKVNTNEI
-341 VSQISSG
+341 
-348 TNTES
+348 
-353 SNSEI
+353 
-358 NSDNSIHSSSN
+358 
-369 SSSTVIGSRSSNA
+369 
-382 AVAILSPVIQF
+382 AILSPVIEF
-393 NNWEQLAEIRQGSRD
+393 TDWDELAEIRKGSRE
-408 NNSEGIMLKKLSSF
+408 NNSEGIMLKKLSSL

-442 DTVMIY
+442 DAVMIY

-481 GLTDKEIKEVDSF
+481 GLTDKEIKEVDTF
-494 VKKNAIEK
+494 VKRNAIEK

-542 RKDKVAA
+542 RKDKKAA